1 MSIIN
6 ISICLSDIP
15 KDKIKVGKN
24 GKKYMN
30 FTVANR
36 REVSKYG
43 ETHVVFVSNTKEE
56 REANAQT
63 TFVGG
68 GREYQPQPTTV
79 ENVDNFPVSENN
91 DDLPF

>member
-1 MSIIN
+1 MSLIN

-30 FTVANR
+30 FTVASR
-36 REVSKYG
+36 KEVSQYG
-43 ETHVVFVSNTKEE
+43 ETHVVFVSRTKEE
-56 REANAQT
+56 RESNAPT

-68 GREYQPQPTTV
+68 GREYKPQPTTADDV
-79 ENVDNFPVSENN
+79 NNFPVSENN